1 MRYALLL
8 AVAAVPVV
16 LSLPADAQSRRQ
28 PPVVD
33 VKPRSFLDAGRT
45 VRPGALSNYVFDQ
58 MPSRPGADVTFGR
71 FADQPL
77 PGRFSGRGFE
87 VDFVA
92 PAALRR

>member
-1 MRYALLL
+1 MRFVLLL
-8 AVAAVPVV
+8 AAAVTPVV
-16 LSLPADAQSRRQ
+16 LSLPADAQSRRR

-45 VRPGALSNYVFDQ
+45 VRPGALSNYVYDQ
-58 MPSRPGADVTFGR
+58 MPARPGADVTFGR
-71 FADQPL
+71 FADQAL
-77 PGRFSGRGFE
+77 PGRFSGRGFD